1 MQYGK
6 LILTNSNYNTSCPIV
21 PSSIPCSS
29 APCFVPAPAPA
40 PVFAPAPAPAPTT
53 SNGVNIYLLRD
64 KNPFIVYPN
73 EILSCTTSSGTCP
86 MQLANNVAFSFTINT
101 SVPNASSS
109 PQQFFTINL
118 SSTNQSL
125 FSVGICANS
134 NNLYVQRA
142 TSTIPSS
149 YVTNCKVPIDLG
161 MNNTFY
167 VICNSLTGSY
177 QVFKN
182 GTLTDTQYSQ
192 EPNMYTGGL
201 LSITT
206 GNSPTVN
213 GSLSNIALLTSNT
226 RTLQSNDMDATV
238 TYMNK

>member
-1 MQYGK
+1 
-6 LILTNSNYNTSCPIV
+6 
-21 PSSIPCSS
+21 
-29 APCFVPAPAPA
+29 
-40 PVFAPAPAPAPTT
+40 
-53 SNGVNIYLLRD
+53 
-64 KNPFIVYPN
+64 
-73 EILSCTTSSGTCP
+73 

-101 SVPNASSS
+101 SIPNASSS

-134 NNLYVQRA
+134 RNLYVRRA

-167 VICNSLTGSY
+167 VIFNSLTGSY

-182 GTLTDTQYSQ
+182 GALADTQYSQ
-192 EPNMYTGGL
+192 EPNIYTSGF